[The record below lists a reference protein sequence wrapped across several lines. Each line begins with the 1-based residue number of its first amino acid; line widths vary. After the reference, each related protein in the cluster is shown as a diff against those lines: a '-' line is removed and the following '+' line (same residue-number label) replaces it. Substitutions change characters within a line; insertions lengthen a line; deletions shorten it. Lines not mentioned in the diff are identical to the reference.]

1 VPGIVGLLGVSGE
14 QVILQTSDGL
24 RAFKHATGEPVWER
38 ELAAMHPASA
48 CDGRVL
54 VATHPKAKEGNK
66 LLTRLTWIDGATG
79 EILAEQDVA
88 GLEADDPR
96 LGLLIPY
103 QAKLWTFFGQGQT
116 DPSRDLVELIRK

>member
-1 VPGIVGLLGVSGE
+1 
-14 QVILQTSDGL
+14 
-24 RAFKHATGEPVWER
+24 
-38 ELAAMHPASA
+38 MHPASA

>member
-1 VPGIVGLLGVSGE
+1 MAESSWRR
-14 QVILQTSDGL
+14 ILRRKKATSCS
-24 RAFKHATGEPVWER
+24 P
-38 ELAAMHPASA
+38 
-48 CDGRVL
+48 
-54 VATHPKAKEGNK
+54 
-66 LLTRLTWIDGATG
+66 G